1 MEVRCEDCGW
11 VVAVA
16 LSSLPG
22 ASERKKLVQLQS
34 ANKKWSAATFSDR
47 MHASFAPPPVAL
59 KVGGGGVGCWRLAE
73 IDGAWT
79 DGGTGGQAT

>member
-1 MEVRCEDCGW
+1 M
-11 VVAVA
+11 VAVA

-47 MHASFAPPPVAL
+47 MHASFAPPVAL
-59 KVGGGGVGCWRLAE
+59 KVGGGGVGFWRVA
-73 IDGAWT
+73 
-79 DGGTGGQAT
+79 